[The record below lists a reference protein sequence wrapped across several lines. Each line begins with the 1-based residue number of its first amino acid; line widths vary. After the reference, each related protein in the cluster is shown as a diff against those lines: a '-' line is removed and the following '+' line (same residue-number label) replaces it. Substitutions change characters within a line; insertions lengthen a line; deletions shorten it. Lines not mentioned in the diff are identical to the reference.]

1 MLDDDTHEGRLRE
14 LLRDPGWSLAPPP
27 DAQAWIRRSA
37 RRQRVVL
44 TGLAA
49 CTGAAAA
56 TAVAVPLALS
66 GGGAQGEIQTVPAA
80 AGHGSASASASAG
93 ASASASVTPSAQRHR
108 ATIAMPDV
116 TGMNLKEAETII
128 LSVTTH
134 GHITVLRIKA
144 TQTAGVVVRQ
154 APSPGAR
161 IATDSQITLTVPK
174 AS

>member
-1 MLDDDTHEGRLRE
+1 MHDDDSYEGTLRE
-14 LLRDPGWSLAPPP
+14 LLRDPGWSLSPRP
-27 DAQAWIRRSA
+27 DAQIRIERSA
-37 RRQRVVL
+37 RRQRITV

-56 TAVAVPLALS
+56 AAVAVPLALS
-66 GGGAQGEIQTVPAA
+66 GGGNQGTQITPAA
-80 AGHGSASASASAG
+80 AGH
-93 ASASASVTPSAQRHR
+93 VTATQSTQGH
-108 ATIAMPDV
+108 ATIRMPDV
-116 TGMNLKEAETII
+116 TGMKLKEAETII

-134 GHITVLRIKA
+134 GHITVVRIKA

-161 IATDSQITLTVPK
+161 VATDSQITLTVPK

>member
-1 MLDDDTHEGRLRE
+1 MRDDDSYEGRLRE
-14 LLRDPGWSLAPPP
+14 LLRDPGWSLTPPP

-80 AGHGSASASASAG
+80 AGHGSASASASA
-93 ASASASVTPSAQRHR
+93 SVTPSAQRHR

-154 APSPGAR
+154 APSPGAT
-161 IATDSQITLTVPK
+161 IASDGQVTLTVPG
-174 AS
+174 SS

>member
-1 MLDDDTHEGRLRE
+1 
-14 LLRDPGWSLAPPP
+14 
-27 DAQAWIRRSA
+27 
-37 RRQRVVL
+37 
-44 TGLAA
+44 
-49 CTGAAAA
+49 
-56 TAVAVPLALS
+56 VPLALS

-80 AGHGSASASASAG
+80 AGHG
-93 ASASASVTPSAQRHR
+93 SASASVTPSAQRHR

-161 IATDSQITLTVPK
+161 VATDSQITLTVPK

>member
-1 MLDDDTHEGRLRE
+1 MRDDSYEGRLRE

-80 AGHGSASASASAG
+80 AGHGSASASASA
-93 ASASASVTPSAQRHR
+93 SVTPSAQRHR

>member
-1 MLDDDTHEGRLRE
+1 
-14 LLRDPGWSLAPPP
+14 
-27 DAQAWIRRSA
+27 
-37 RRQRVVL
+37 
-44 TGLAA
+44 
-49 CTGAAAA
+49 
-56 TAVAVPLALS
+56 
-66 GGGAQGEIQTVPAA
+66 
-80 AGHGSASASASAG
+80 
-93 ASASASVTPSAQRHR
+93 
-108 ATIAMPDV
+108 MPDV